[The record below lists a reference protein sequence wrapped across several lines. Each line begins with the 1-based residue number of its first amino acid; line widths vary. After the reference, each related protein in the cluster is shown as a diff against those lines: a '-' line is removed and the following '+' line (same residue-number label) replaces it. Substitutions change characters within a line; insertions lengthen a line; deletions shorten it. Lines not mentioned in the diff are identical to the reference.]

1 MVLIL
6 SLLESK
12 KNNDIVKRIMMALP
26 IEALKKDMG
35 KIFKRFKKMYKGEY
49 TLESLNHVYIYAYIN
64 INVWIFILFLV
75 CW

>member
-1 MVLIL
+1 MVLVL

-49 TLESLNHVYIYAYIN
+49 TLESLNHVYIDKCIYIFFY
-64 INVWIFILFLV
+64 ICISYFL
-75 CW
+75 